1 MGDQVGGE
9 EVVENE
15 GNGLMGV
22 MEAAEGGGVED

>member
-9 EVVENE
+9 ELVENE

-22 MEAAEGGGVED
+22 MEAAEDGGVED